1 MATLLLF
8 VLLFFSAALLVMV
21 VYTIDRLNSV
31 EKITS
36 VLNSVIAPSPSMG
49 AYESQAMFEG
59 LSGMTLWEAMSGSP
73 VEGWEDESL
82 KPMRPRYRIVLQKH
96 LEAIFDEGLLDGHQ
110 ETYKHLPSNTMLVSM
125 LRGSV
130 ESWIPQNYASGVYQI
145 GLEWSKQDLSE
156 AKRLREK
163 LDLIAD
169 EMFSACEIE
178 LKNPLSKI
186 LLPESEEELLKKS
199 DFKPENGNDEEGTL
213 ELPHDSLEKEDTEN
227 IQEGS
232 EEKAGFEKTQSTEA
246 EGTEKPN
253 IAIQPSPALKTK
265 SESNEENAVPSSE
278 KRTSSKDATGGS
290 NNSDKE
296 GRDKKDSTGSGVSAV
311 AEPA

>member
-73 VEGWEDESL
+73 VEGWEDENL
-82 KPMRPRYRIVLQKH
+82 EPMRPRYRIVLQKH

-110 ETYKHLPSNTMLVSM
+110 ETYKHLPANTMLVSM

-145 GLEWSKQDLSE
+145 GLEWSKQDLNE

-199 DFKPENGNDEEGTL
+199 DFQSENGHDEGGTL
-213 ELPHDSLEKEDTEN
+213 ELPHDAFLEEDNGN

-232 EEKAGFEKTQSTEA
+232 EEKAGLEKTQPPEV
-246 EGTEKPN
+246 EGTREPN
-253 IAIQPSPALKTK
+253 IAIKPSPVLKAK
-265 SESNEENAVPSSE
+265 SESNKENAVPGSDKE
-278 KRTSSKDATGGS
+278 TSRENVTAGS
-290 NNSDKE
+290 NNSDEE
-296 GRDKKDSTGSGVSAV
+296 GKGKDSTGSSVSAV

>member
-73 VEGWEDESL
+73 VEGWEEENL
-82 KPMRPRYRIVLQKH
+82 EPMRPRYRIVLQKH

-110 ETYKHLPSNTMLVSM
+110 ETYKHLPANTMLVSM

-199 DFKPENGNDEEGTL
+199 DFQSESDQDEDGTL
-213 ELPHDSLEKEDTEN
+213 ELPHDSVAKEGARN
-227 IQEGS
+227 IQGGGS
-232 EEKAGFEKTQSTEA
+232 QEKAGLEETQSPKVEETE
-246 EGTEKPN
+246 EPN
-253 IAIQPSPALKTK
+253 NAIKPSPVLKAT
-265 SESNEENAVPSSE
+265 SESKEENAEPGSE
-278 KRTSSKDATGGS
+278 KGTSIENVTAGGS
-290 NNSDKE
+290 VSDKE
-296 GRDKKDSTGSGVSAV
+296 GKDKDSAGSSISAV

>member
-73 VEGWEDESL
+73 VEGWEDENL
-82 KPMRPRYRIVLQKH
+82 EPMRPRYRIVLQKH

-110 ETYKHLPSNTMLVSM
+110 ETYKHLPANTMLVSM

-199 DFKPENGNDEEGTL
+199 DLQSENGHQEGETL
-213 ELPHDSLEKEDTEN
+213 ELPHDALLEEDNGN

-232 EEKAGFEKTQSTEA
+232 EEKAGLEKTQPPEV
-246 EGTEKPN
+246 EGTGEPD
-253 IAIQPSPALKTK
+253 IAIKPSPALKAK
-265 SESNEENAVPSSE
+265 SESNKENAVPGSE
-278 KRTSSKDATGGS
+278 KKASRENVTAGS

-296 GRDKKDSTGSGVSAV
+296 GKDKDSTGGSVSAV

>member
-36 VLNSVIAPSPSMG
+36 VLNSVIAPSPSAG
-49 AYESQAMFEG
+49 AYESEAMFEG

-73 VEGWEDESL
+73 VEGWEDENL
-82 KPMRPRYRIVLQKH
+82 DPMRPRYRIVLQKH
-96 LEAIFDEGLLDGHQ
+96 VEAIFDEGLLDGHQ
-110 ETYKHLPSNTMLVSM
+110 ETYKHLPANTMLVSM

-130 ESWIPQNYASGVYQI
+130 ESWIPQNYASGIYQI
-145 GLEWSKQDLSE
+145 GLEWSKQEVSE
-156 AKRLREK
+156 AGRLREK

-178 LKNPLSKI
+178 LKNPLSKV
-186 LLPESEEELLKKS
+186 LLPESEEELLKRADDQSKQ
-199 DFKPENGNDEEGTL
+199 DQDEVEAL
-213 ELPHDSLEKEDTEN
+213 ELSHKTQAQADVANPNEADMTAESSVED
-227 IQEGS
+227 
-232 EEKAGFEKTQSTEA
+232 QSTEA
-246 EGTEKPN
+246 VANGEPNTVKP
-253 IAIQPSPALKTK
+253 APALKAE
-265 SESNEENAVPSSE
+265 SESTKDPSSAGAE
-278 KRTSSKDATGGS
+278 ERPVGE
-290 NNSDKE
+290 DKGTTRRE
-296 GRDKKDSTGSGVSAV
+296 QEKKDTDSSGSGVAAV

>member
-49 AYESQAMFEG
+49 SYESQAMFEG

-73 VEGWEDESL
+73 VEGWEDENL
-82 KPMRPRYRIVLQKH
+82 EPMRPRYRIVLQKH

-110 ETYKHLPSNTMLVSM
+110 ETYKHLPANTMLVSM

-156 AKRLREK
+156 AKKLREK

-199 DFKPENGNDEEGTL
+199 DFQSENNLDEDETL
-213 ELPHDSLEKEDTEN
+213 ELPHDALSQEN
-227 IQEGS
+227 IGNNQDNNSDKTDLE
-232 EEKAGFEKTQSTEA
+232 ATQSREVEGA
-246 EGTEKPN
+246 EETDN
-253 IAIQPSPALKTK
+253 AIKPSPALKGK
-265 SESNEENAVPSSE
+265 LESSGENASPDPE
-278 KRTSSKDATGGS
+278 KGASLENVTGGGSDS
-290 NNSDKE
+290 NKE
-296 GRDKKDSTGSGVSAV
+296 HKDKDSTGRSAPAV